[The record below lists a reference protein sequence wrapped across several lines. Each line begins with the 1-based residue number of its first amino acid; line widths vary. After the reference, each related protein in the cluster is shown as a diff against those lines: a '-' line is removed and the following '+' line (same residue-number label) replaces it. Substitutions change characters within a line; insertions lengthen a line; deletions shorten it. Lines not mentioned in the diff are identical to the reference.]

1 MVPRSLITS
10 EKNLSKLYKLKILSI
25 IVIKIIFLHRFSP
38 NFHRFRPFD
47 FDNILLYPYTASSN
61 LKPLRNAR
69 SVVNVN
75 LIKRTL

>member
-10 EKNLSKLYKLKILSI
+10 EKNLSKLHKFKILSI

-38 NFHRFRPFD
+38 NFHRLD
-47 FDNILLYPYTASSN
+47 HSTSIAYCYIHTASSN

>member
-10 EKNLSKLYKLKILSI
+10 ENNLSKLYRLKILSI
-25 IVIKIIFLHRFSP
+25 IVIKIIFLHRFLP